1 MGPNQHV
8 TGNAWGANTLQIIL
22 NDLKNVGL
30 VCASSISFWLFRY
43 PDYMLHS
50 LLSLQAPK
58 SQNMSSTYHDLGT
71 FSFIEIAVC
80 KNDSW

>member
-30 VCASSISFWLFRY
+30 VCASSISF
-43 PDYMLHS
+43 
-50 LLSLQAPK
+50 
-58 SQNMSSTYHDLGT
+58 
-71 FSFIEIAVC
+71 
-80 KNDSW
+80 